1 MFSKKQIINTIG
13 TLVST
18 AFVCTSFGLFIA
30 GYSCTYNNKPIV
42 AGDCQ
47 SVYIAGILMLFIV
60 GTCLVF
66 ALLAYIVDR
75 CDRPQQHNQDQQ
87 AQPAVVVHVQPK
99 KINKAKRPLTTNIL
113 HKTMTE
119 ESARA
124 LTQALEK
131 ATKNPMKIRRKSPLT
146 TIIDTE

>member
-18 AFVCTSFGLFIA
+18 AFVCTAIGLFIA
-30 GYSCTYNNKPIV
+30 GYTCTYNNKTTV
-42 AGDCQ
+42 SGDCQ
-47 SVYIAGILMLFIV
+47 NIYIAGILMLFIV

-66 ALLAYIVDR
+66 ALLAYIADR
-75 CDRPQQHNQDQQ
+75 CEIPPQQE
-87 AQPAVVVHVQPK
+87 AEPPVVVRVQPK

-113 HKTMTE
+113 HKTLTE

-131 ATKNPMKIRRKSPLT
+131 AVKNPIKVKRKTPLT
-146 TIIDTE
+146 SVVEDN